1 MSFGAHR
8 HTFLLCLAP
17 ESTSDKLF
25 TFLRSFSFSSEQVN
39 EVSLDRLSLPQ
50 CLWQVCRKLVLSTS
64 LHSCSCFP
72 RVVYVRSKLPDVK
85 GVTLSFFLQIT
96 SSRGAVLT
104 SAASTSPVS
113 LLQMHV
119 LRPFPRPT
127 DQRVG
132 LEPRTLCI
140 HKPSREFWC
149 PLTFENCCF
158 SQLSSPITFFSA
170 FTQCKA
176 LGRKGIHSFAVH
188 LFTQYLLSPAKQ
200 GTC

>member
-1 MSFGAHR
+1 MKSAW
-8 HTFLLCLAP
+8 TDSLCPSVCGRFAGSLYYPHLCILAP
-17 ESTSDKLF
+17 VSPVLYMFTVSSLTS
-25 TFLRSFSFSSEQVN
+25 
-39 EVSLDRLSLPQ
+39 
-50 CLWQVCRKLVLSTS
+50 
-64 LHSCSCFP
+64 
-72 RVVYVRSKLPDVK
+72 K

-96 SSRGAVLT
+96 SSHGAVLT

-119 LRPFPRPT
+119 LRPFPRST

-132 LEPRTLCI
+132 LEPSTLCI

-188 LFTQYLLSPAKQ
+188 LFTQYL
-200 GTC
+200 